1 MVSDLGQIEKR
12 LERLEKD
19 LKKMRTPELEK
30 EFDLLKR
37 ANAHL
42 GSRTPTARDGDDARG
57 QETSSRLHVPQR
69 EANSLRSQCE

>member
-37 ANAHL
+37 ANTHL
-42 GSRTPTARDGDDARG
+42 GTEGPY
-57 QETSSRLHVPQR
+57 VKWK
-69 EANSLRSQCE
+69 